1 MAGFYMW
8 KPETISV
15 VLSCVVSFLGI
26 FTFFQGRMTST
37 EKRLTILEEKNKQQD
52 KELTETK
59 VRLDNHD
66 LQMQVLIQMT
76 EQIKNLSEKVDKID
90 NKLEELS

>member
-1 MAGFYMW
+1 MW
-8 KPETISV
+8 KPETVSV
-15 VLSCVVSFLGI
+15 VLSCVVSFIGI

-52 KELTETK
+52 RELNEIK

>member
-1 MAGFYMW
+1 MW
-8 KPETISV
+8 KPETVSV
-15 VLSCVVSFLGI
+15 VLSCVVSFIGI

-52 KELTETK
+52 KELTEIK

-90 NKLEELS
+90 NNLEELS

>member
-1 MAGFYMW
+1 MW

-15 VLSCVVSFLGI
+15 VLSCVASFLGI
-26 FTFFQGRMTST
+26 FAFFQGRMTST
-37 EKRLTILEEKNKQQD
+37 EKRLTILEEKDKQQD
-52 KELTETK
+52 KELTEIK

-76 EQIKNLSEKVDKID
+76 EQIKNLSEKVDKIG

>member
-1 MAGFYMW
+1 ML
-8 KPETISV
+8 
-15 VLSCVVSFLGI
+15 LSAPVSLLTL
-26 FTFFQGRMTST
+26 FTFFQRRMTLT
-37 EKRLTILEEKNKQQD
+37 EKRLTILEEKNKQKD
-52 KELTETK
+52 KELEETK
-59 VRLDNHD
+59 TRLDNHD

>member
-1 MAGFYMW
+1 MW
-8 KPETISV
+8 KPETVSV

-26 FTFFQGRMTST
+26 FAFFQGRMTST

-52 KELTETK
+52 KELTEIK
-59 VRLDNHD
+59 KRLDNHD
-66 LQMQVLIQMT
+66 KQNEALIRLTT
-76 EQIKNLSEKVDKID
+76 EITNLSEKVEKID

>member
-1 MAGFYMW
+1 MW
-8 KPETISV
+8 KPEIISMFLSASV
-15 VLSCVVSFLGI
+15 SVLTL
-26 FTFFQGRMTST
+26 FTFFQSRMTST

-52 KELTETK
+52 KELTEIK

-76 EQIKNLSEKVDKID
+76 EQIKNLSEKVEKID

>member
-1 MAGFYMW
+1 
-8 KPETISV
+8 
-15 VLSCVVSFLGI
+15 
-26 FTFFQGRMTST
+26 MTST
-37 EKRLTILEEKNKQQD
+37 EKRLTILEEKNTQQD
-52 KELTETK
+52 KELEEIK
-59 VRLDNHD
+59 RRLDNHD

>member
-1 MAGFYMW
+1 MW
-8 KPETISV
+8 KPETVSV
-15 VLSCVVSFLGI
+15 VLSCVVSFIGI

-52 KELTETK
+52 RELTEIK

-90 NKLEELS
+90 NRLEEIR

>member
-1 MAGFYMW
+1 MW
-8 KPETISV
+8 KPETVSV
-15 VLSCVVSFLGI
+15 VLSCVVSFIGI

-52 KELTETK
+52 RELTEIK

-76 EQIKNLSEKVDKID
+76 EQIKNLSEKVEKID

>member
-1 MAGFYMW
+1 MW

-37 EKRLTILEEKNKQQD
+37 EKRLTILEEKDKQQD
-52 KELTETK
+52 KELTEIK
-59 VRLDNHD
+59 ARLDNHD